1 MLDFATLGHDFF
13 SNIDTQPLKQPF
25 LIHKNQALQDRL
37 KLSIKDNELLN
48 IASGEKKFQHTQPI
62 ASIYAGHQFGHF
74 VPQLG
79 DGRSCLIGQATY
91 SSPLGGRVQ
100 GVELSLK
107 GAGQTPYSRGADGRA
122 VLRSSIREYLCS
134 IAMTGLNIPTT
145 EALTLV
151 GSRSEVHREN
161 IETGAI
167 VMRCA
172 PSHIRFGHFELFAER
187 GQTSQV
193 KQLADFVI
201 EHYYQ
206 HCQGENQYV
215 DFFNEVVQKT
225 AVMIAHWQAQGFAH
239 GVMNTDNM
247 SILGLTIDYGP
258 FGFLETYN
266 PKFICNHS
274 DYEGRYSFNQ
284 QPNVALWNLSR
295 LADSLSSLIN
305 AKQAK
310 SLLDKY
316 QNYLIESYSALMR
329 QKFGLCEKD
338 KQDHALITQFFDVLH
353 QHKKDYSN
361 SLRRLSDVDKLAVD
375 TDFNDWIESYD
386 KRISQEDG
394 RNRISMMNSVN
405 PNYILRNYLAEM
417 AIRKAEDDKDYTEI
431 QTLFDLLSQPFKV
444 HQGMASYTCEAPDWA
459 QNLQVSCSS

>member
-1 MLDFATLGHDFF
+1 MLDFATLGSDFF
-13 SNIDTQPLKQPF
+13 SNIDTQSLKQPF

-48 IASGEKKFQHTQPI
+48 IASGKNKFQCMQPI
-62 ASIYAGHQFGHF
+62 ASIYAGYQFGHF

-79 DGRSCLIGQATY
+79 DGRSCLIGQ
-91 SSPLGGRVQ
+91 VQ
-100 GVELSLK
+100 GLELSLK

-134 IAMTGLNIPTT
+134 IAMKGLNIPTT

-151 GSRSEVHREN
+151 GSHSEVYREN

-172 PSHIRFGHFELFAER
+172 PSHIRFGHFELFAVR
-187 GQTSQV
+187 GQISQV
-193 KQLADFVI
+193 RQLADFVI
-201 EHYYQ
+201 EHHYQ
-206 HCQGENQYV
+206 YCQGENQYI

-225 AVMIAHWQAQGFAH
+225 AIMIAHWQAQGFVH

-274 DYEGRYSFNQ
+274 DHEGRYSFDQ
-284 QPNVALWNLSR
+284 QPNIALWNLSR

-305 AKQAK
+305 TKQAK
-310 SLLDKY
+310 LVLDKY
-316 QNYLIESYSALMR
+316 QNYLVESYSVLMR
-329 QKFGLCEKD
+329 QKFGLHEKD
-338 KQDHALITQFFDVLH
+338 KQDHVLITQFFDMLY
-353 QHKKDYSN
+353 QHKKDRTN
-361 SLRRLSDVDKLAVD
+361 SLRQLSNVDKLAIN
-375 TDFNDWIESYD
+375 TDFNDWIELYD
-386 KRISQEDG
+386 KRVSQENN

-405 PNYILRNYLAEM
+405 PNYILRNYLAEV

-431 QTLFDLLSQPFKV
+431 EILFDLLSKPFEV
-444 HQGMASYTCEAPDWA
+444 HQDMEFYTYEAPDWA
-459 QNLQVSCSS
+459 QGLTVSCSS

>member
-1 MLDFATLGHDFF
+1 MLDFATLGRDFF
-13 SNIDTQPLKQPF
+13 SDIDTQSLKQPF

-62 ASIYAGHQFGHF
+62 ASIYAGHQFGYF
-74 VPQLG
+74 APQLG
-79 DGRSCLIGQATY
+79 DGRSCLIGQ
-91 SSPLGGRVQ
+91 LQ
-100 GVELSLK
+100 GIELSLK

-134 IAMTGLNIPTT
+134 IAMKGLNIPTT

-151 GSRSEVHREN
+151 GSHSEVYRES

-172 PSHIRFGHFELFAER
+172 PSHIRFGHFELFASR

-201 EHYYQ
+201 EHHYQ
-206 HCQGENQYV
+206 YCQGENQYV

-225 AVMIAHWQAQGFAH
+225 AIMIAHWQAQGFAH
-239 GVMNTDNM
+239 GVMNTDNI

-274 DYEGRYSFNQ
+274 DHEGRYGFDQ
-284 QPNVALWNLSR
+284 QPNIALWNLSR

-310 SLLDKY
+310 SVLDKY
-316 QNYLIESYSALMR
+316 QNYLVESYSVLMR
-329 QKFGLCEKD
+329 QKFGLREKD
-338 KQDHALITQFFDVLH
+338 KQDHALITQFFDVLY
-353 QHKKDYSN
+353 QHKKDHTN
-361 SLRRLSDVDKLAVD
+361 SLRQLSDVDKLVIDA
-375 TDFNDWIESYD
+375 DFSDWIGLYD
-386 KRISQEDG
+386 KRLSQENNH
-394 RNRISMMNSVN
+394 NRISMMNSVN
-405 PNYILRNYLAEM
+405 PNYILRNHLAEV

-431 QTLFDLLSQPFKV
+431 AILFDLLSKPFEV
-444 HQGMASYTCEAPDWA
+444 HQDMTSYTHKAPDWA
-459 QNLQVSCSS
+459 QGLAVSCSS

>member
-1 MLDFATLGHDFF
+1 MLDFATLSRDFF
-13 SNIDTQPLKQPF
+13 SDIDTQPLKQPF
-25 LIHKNQALQDRL
+25 LIHKNQALQDKL
-37 KLSIKDNELLN
+37 KLSIKGNELLN

-79 DGRSCLIGQATY
+79 DGRSCLIGQF
-91 SSPLGGRVQ
+91 Q
-100 GVELSLK
+100 GIELSLK

-134 IAMTGLNIPTT
+134 IAMKGLNIPTT
-145 EALTLV
+145 EVLTLV
-151 GSRSEVHREN
+151 GSHSEVYRES

-167 VMRCA
+167 VMRTA
-172 PSHIRFGHFELFAER
+172 LSHIRFGHFELFASR

-193 KQLADFVI
+193 KQLVDFVI

-215 DFFNEVVQKT
+215 DFFNEVVQKM
-225 AVMIAHWQAQGFAH
+225 AIMIAHWQAQGFAH

-258 FGFLETYN
+258 FGFLEAYN
-266 PKFICNHS
+266 PQFICNHS
-274 DYEGRYSFNQ
+274 DHEGRYAFNQ

-295 LADSLSSLIN
+295 LADSLSGLIN

-310 SLLDKY
+310 SVLDKY
-316 QNYLIESYSALMR
+316 QNYLVESYSALMR

-338 KQDHALITQFFDVLH
+338 KQDNVLITQFFDILY
-353 QHKKDYSN
+353 QHKKDYTN
-361 SLRRLSDVDKLAVD
+361 SLRQLSDVDKLTID
-375 TDFNDWIESYD
+375 IDFNDWIELYD
-386 KRISQEDG
+386 KRISQENN

-405 PNYILRNYLAEM
+405 PNYILRNYLAEV
-417 AIRKAEDDKDYTEI
+417 AIRKAEDNKDYTEI
-431 QTLFDLLSQPFKV
+431 KILFDLLSKPFEV
-444 HQGMASYTCEAPDWA
+444 HQDMESYTYEAPDWA
-459 QNLQVSCSS
+459 QGLAVSCSS